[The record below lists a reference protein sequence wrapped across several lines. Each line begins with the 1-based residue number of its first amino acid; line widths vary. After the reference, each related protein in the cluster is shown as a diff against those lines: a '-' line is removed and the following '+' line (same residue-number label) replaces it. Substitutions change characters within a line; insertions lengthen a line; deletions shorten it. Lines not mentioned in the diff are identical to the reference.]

1 VSERAPGADRPA
13 AARGHDV
20 VRPFIMTRGRTKVTR
35 ADLRFETLVQ
45 RLGGPIP
52 ATVPSEQ
59 VALLGLADEP
69 VSVAEL
75 AAELGLVVGVVNV
88 LINDLLD
95 AGRLEVFESDPDL
108 IELDMLT
115 AMVDKIRSL

>member
-1 VSERAPGADRPA
+1 MSG

-20 VRPFIMTRGRTKVTR
+20 VRPFVMTGGRTR
-35 ADLRFETLVQ
+35 AKRSDLRVETLVQ
-45 RLGGPIP
+45 RRSSDIP

-59 VALLGLADEP
+59 RALLARSGDP

-75 AAELGLVVGVVNV
+75 AADLDLVVGVASV
-88 LINDLLD
+88 LLNDMLD
-95 AGRLEVFESDPDL
+95 LGLIDVFESDPDT
-108 IELDMLT
+108 IDLDMLT